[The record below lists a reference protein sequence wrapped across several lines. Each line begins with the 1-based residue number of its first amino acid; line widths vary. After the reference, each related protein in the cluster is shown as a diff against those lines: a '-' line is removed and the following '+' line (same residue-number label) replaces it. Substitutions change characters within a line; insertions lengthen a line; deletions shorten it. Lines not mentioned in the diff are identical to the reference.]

1 MSIAAESP
9 EATWTVPSTTG
20 FDLLTDSVYSELAA
34 PDGPGASAL
43 VSEIRNYHQAIG
55 TPIGS
60 GVAPILIE
68 DGWDDLL
75 VDGATQALR
84 LEGYLHRAAH
94 TDIAM
99 QLTAVGHSLAANKP
113 ADMDPLDLQAT
124 AFFNHYLQGAAG
136 GPTPGSV
143 TAYTST
149 CPVSAAS
156 GGPYEAQGMA
166 ALDPGAVRFSSA
178 AAQTVAAGGD
188 PTIGVALDPI
198 VGTGEQSAQSG
209 SDPQCQTFTANNE
222 PGTAVYTQPVTHT
235 FTMLGLPTMRMHVAT
250 TGNNGQLDARLW
262 DVAPSGS
269 ETYVSR
275 GTYAL
280 TNNQTGTITWQMWGA
295 GYTFPKGDTM
305 RVELLA
311 QDAPL
316 ERPSRTPFAVTVSNF
331 TIELPS
337 HDPPDGQQILTPL
350 LGGSK

>member
-1 MSIAAESP
+1 
-9 EATWTVPSTTG
+9 
-20 FDLLTDSVYSELAA
+20 
-34 PDGPGASAL
+34 
-43 VSEIRNYHQAIG
+43 
-55 TPIGS
+55 
-60 GVAPILIE
+60 
-68 DGWDDLL
+68 
-75 VDGATQALR
+75 
-84 LEGYLHRAAH
+84 
-94 TDIAM
+94 
-99 QLTAVGHSLAANKP
+99 
-113 ADMDPLDLQAT
+113 
-124 AFFNHYLQGAAG
+124 
-136 GPTPGSV
+136 
-143 TAYTST
+143 
-149 CPVSAAS
+149 
-156 GGPYEAQGMA
+156 
-166 ALDPGAVRFSSA
+166 
-178 AAQTVAAGGD
+178 
-188 PTIGVALDPI
+188 
-198 VGTGEQSAQSG
+198 
-209 SDPQCQTFTANNE
+209 
-222 PGTAVYTQPVTHT
+222 
-235 FTMLGLPTMRMHVAT
+235 MHVAT